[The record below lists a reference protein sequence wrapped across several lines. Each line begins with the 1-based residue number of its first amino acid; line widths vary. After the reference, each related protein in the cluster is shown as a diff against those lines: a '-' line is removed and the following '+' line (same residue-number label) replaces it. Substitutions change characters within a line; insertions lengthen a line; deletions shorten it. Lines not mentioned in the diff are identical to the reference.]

1 MKTNRLLRV
10 LSLLGVLLLL
20 APFYDSC
27 DGGGFR
33 KVRDTEVN
41 GKTIEIPLYLK
52 VYDVIVDDQS
62 FNAFQIA
69 SLSFFAIQEST
80 FTEFKHEVSKTF
92 QKKGWYTDVGMLISF
107 FFDVVLLLSFSLVLL
122 SFTKRNFIF
131 KKVALANLIIIVLTI
146 CYIIFL
152 ERSFKHF
159 SQIKWGYYTFIL
171 NSGLLYYYATEV
183 KSEILNQKS

>member
-10 LSLLGVLLLL
+10 LSLLGILLLI

-33 KVRDTEVN
+33 KVRETEFN

-62 FNAFQIA
+62 FNAIQIA
-69 SLSFFAIQEST
+69 SLHYYAIREST

-92 QKKGWYTDVGMLISF
+92 QKEDWYKNIGVLIPF
-107 FFDVVLLLSFSLVLL
+107 FFDVVILLSFFLLFL
-122 SFTKRNFIF
+122 SFTKRNTVF
-131 KKVALANLIIIVLTI
+131 KKVALVILVLIILTL

-152 ERSFKHF
+152 ENSFHHF
-159 SQIKWGYYTFIL
+159 SQIKWGYYGFIL
-171 NSGLLYYYATEV
+171 NSGLLYYYATKV
-183 KSEILNQKS
+183 KS